1 MALTS
6 NQISTL
12 GTTIFTAGGDTAI
25 TTIIFC
31 NTDIV
36 NTAQINVWAV
46 PNGNVVSTGTQI
58 LKNLSLPATET
69 FVLDA
74 EKFILGAGD
83 AMFAQSTIPNVVCA
97 TVSSV
102 TI

>member
-1 MALTS
+1 MAITS
-6 NQISTL
+6 NQLSTL
-12 GTTIFTAGGDTAI
+12 GTQIFLSSVDTAI

-36 NTAQINVWAV
+36 NTAQLNVWAV

-69 FVLDA
+69 FVMDT
-74 EKFILGAGD
+74 EKFILGTGD
-83 AMFAQSTIPNVVCA
+83 ALYAQSTINNVVCA

>member
-1 MALTS
+1 MAITS
-6 NQISTL
+6 NQLSL
-12 GTTIFTAGGDTAI
+12 AGTEIFLATVDTAI

-31 NTDIV
+31 NTDLV
-36 NTAQINVWAV
+36 NTAQLNVWAV
-46 PNGNVVSTGTQI
+46 GNGNVVSTGTQV

-69 FVLDA
+69 FVMDT

-83 AMFAQSTIPNVVCA
+83 ALFAQSTLNASVCA

-102 TI
+102 SI